1 MIIIFILFLNNQSDQ
16 ILLGYVNNFET
27 NIKNKAKFSM
37 LVLKINILKLKMQA
51 SANQVTIVYISCIQH
66 HECRIQ
72 N

>member
-51 SANQVTIVYISCIQH
+51 SAN
-66 HECRIQ
+66 
-72 N
+72 